1 MNNTCQ
7 TAGKGITKAR
17 LRRILAP
24 TALSLAAVA
33 CVGCCNAAAN
43 QVETQQNRGKPTHEE
58 ARLRHIRQAEDKL
71 ARCRELLETM
81 QAEVE
86 VYGPGQ
92 DSPRYAVKA
101 DDMPRLRYI
110 ISQLQANS
118 EFAPVRVTMRH
129 SSRLYC
135 LNLAF
140 SDGVYLSLRAECI
153 TSPGGTGISHTG
165 SLYALPDAGL
175 RRELIGIIERALP
188 PKK

>member
-1 MNNTCQ
+1 MRT
-7 TAGKGITKAR
+7 IP
-17 LRRILAP
+17 RILTT
-24 TALSLAAVA
+24 TALCLAAVA

-58 ARLRHIRQAEDKL
+58 TRLRHIRQAEDKL

-92 DSPRYAVKA
+92 DSPRYTVKA
-101 DDMPRLRYI
+101 EDIPRLRYI
-110 ISQLQANS
+110 ISQLQANP

-135 LNLAF
+135 LNLDF
-140 SDGVYLSLRAECI
+140 GEGVKLSLRAERI
-153 TSPGGTGISHTG
+153 TSPDRTGIGHTG
-165 SLYALPDAGL
+165 CLYTLPTSEL

-188 PKK
+188 SKK

>member
-1 MNNTCQ
+1 MPT
-7 TAGKGITKAR
+7 IP
-17 LRRILAP
+17 RILVT
-24 TALSLAAVA
+24 TALCLAAWL
-33 CVGCCNAAAN
+33 CVGCCNAAAK
-43 QVETQQNRGKPTHEE
+43 QVETQQNRVKPTHEE

-101 DDMPRLRYI
+101 EDMPRLRYI
-110 ISQLQANS
+110 ISQLQANP

-129 SSRLYC
+129 SSRLYF

-153 TSPGGTGISHTG
+153 TSPERTGISHTG